1 MSFFCNQLQI
11 ADKKKGKKSKR
22 KKSSE
27 DASKESVEDTSDRSR
42 SSTADSGKI
51 DPLGKERNFELEVNV
66 LKECIAEKVAEIE
79 ELRMR
84 NTYQCNNVMQM
95 EEDFTSQL
103 RALKQMVQRLTDE
116 KESLERPISQQK
128 KSNNEDRFAQL
139 I

>member
-1 MSFFCNQLQI
+1 M
-11 ADKKKGKKSKR
+11 
-22 KKSSE
+22 
-27 DASKESVEDTSDRSR
+27 
-42 SSTADSGKI
+42 
-51 DPLGKERNFELEVNV
+51 
-66 LKECIAEKVAEIE
+66 
-79 ELRMR
+79 
-84 NTYQCNNVMQM
+84 TYQCNNVMQM